1 MVYKDPPDES
11 SARVMQEQRVAV
23 VVGASGG
30 LGGAFVQALLDDSD
44 VASVVALS
52 RQQGPTGDA
61 RLRWLTVD
69 PEHPE
74 RLAEAVAAIREAT
87 PRIHLLLIC
96 TGILHL
102 PGMSPEKSLRQ
113 LDLQQFERTMRVNAL
128 VPLQVLAAFAPLLT
142 HPERAVAAALSAKVG
157 SIGDN
162 RLGGWYGYR
171 MSKAALN
178 MGLKTASIELA
189 RGRPGAG
196 STGPIV
202 VAVHPGTTI
211 SPLSSPFLARH
222 QARPAADSAVRVLE
236 VLDRLGP
243 GDSGK
248 FYNWDGSELPW

>member
-1 MVYKDPPDES
+1 VEQQ
-11 SARVMQEQRVAV
+11 VVEQQRVAV

-30 LGGAFVQALLDDSD
+30 LGSALVEALLDRPG
-44 VASVVALS
+44 VGPVFALS
-52 RQQGPTGDA
+52 RREGPEDA

-69 PEHPE
+69 PTDPE
-74 RLAEAVAAIREAT
+74 RLAQAVTTIREAS
-87 PRIHLLLIC
+87 PRVHLLLIC
-96 TGILHL
+96 TGMLHAD
-102 PGMSPEKSLRQ
+102 GMGPEKSLRH
-113 LDLQQFERTMRVNAL
+113 LERRQFERTMLINAL
-128 VPLQVLAAFAPLLT
+128 LPLQVLAAFAPLLT

-211 SPLSSPFLARH
+211 TPLSAPFLARH
-222 QARPAADSAVRVLE
+222 QARPAADSAARILN